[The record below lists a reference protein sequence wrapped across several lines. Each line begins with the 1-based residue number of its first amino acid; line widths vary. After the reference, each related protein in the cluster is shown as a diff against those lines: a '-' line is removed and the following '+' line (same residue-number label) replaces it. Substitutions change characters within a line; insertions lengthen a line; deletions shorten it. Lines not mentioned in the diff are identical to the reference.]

1 MKKPTTSNFR
11 RISRLTLTRLPLAAA
26 VHLACFS
33 PAFADAAADAGA
45 DPQQAPPP
53 AQRADSEQRHELDT
67 ITVTAQKRTENL
79 QDVPISI
86 DVLSGD
92 KLSEMNVQ
100 NTVQVLK
107 LLPSVSYTTAGPG
120 FGQIYMR
127 GVASGGDGNHS
138 GSLPSVGIYLDEEP
152 ITTIQG
158 PLDLH
163 MYDIQRVEALAG
175 PQGTL
180 YGASS
185 QSGTIRYI
193 TNKPDTSAFSA
204 SVSAE
209 VNAVDH
215 GGTGFLTEGYVN
227 LPLTDWMALRA
238 VGWAKQDAGYIDNV
252 HSTLTYPSSGIT
264 DDNAAYVRKD
274 FNFADTRGGR
284 MALKIDLNDNWSIT
298 PSVSGQGQATN
309 GVWGY
314 DPRYGDLK
322 VAHFNPDNSED
333 RWTQSALTV
342 QGKIGNFDIVYA
354 FAHLNRDDRTDLDY
368 SDYSYWY
375 DICCAYGSYIH
386 DNNGNLINPSQFIHG
401 TDNYG
406 KTSHELRLSSP
417 KDERFRYTVGFF
429 TEDQEHKIH
438 QEYRIRGLS
447 SVPTPAG
454 DPPQSITGNPGELWL
469 TEQTRKDSDSAIFG
483 EMTFDFNDQWSGTLG
498 GRYFHTEDSLKG
510 FFGFA
515 DWGWSSQ
522 GEASC
527 FEPRVAF
534 RTAPC
539 STVDKTTKESDSLG
553 KANLTYKIDSDKMI
567 YATWS
572 EGFRPGGINR
582 RATLPPYQ
590 SDFLTNYEF
599 GWKTEWFDHRLRWN
613 GAVFQENWK
622 DFQFSI
628 LGANGLTEIK
638 NAAQARIR
646 GIESNVVW
654 AATYNLTLNGGIA
667 LYKSELTADYCGFT
681 ELDGTPITHCPAGTI
696 NPITG
701 DAVDGPEA
709 ASGTRLP
716 VTAKVKGH
724 VTSRY
729 NFDAWG
735 DEAYVQGTIFFEGR
749 RTSDLRVETN
759 AILGDL
765 PGYNTVD
772 LSTGFKHGLWS
783 FDFYLNNAF
792 DNRGNLVRFA
802 ECSESVCADQIYI
815 TPTQPRTIGMRVTRD
830 FN

>member
-33 PAFADAAADAGA
+33 PVFADAAADADA
-45 DPQQAPPP
+45 DAQQAPPP
-53 AQRADSEQRHELDT
+53 TQPAESEQRHELDT

-92 KLSEMNVQ
+92 KLTQMNVQ

-163 MYDIQRVEALAG
+163 MYDLQRVEALAG

-193 TNKPDTSAFSA
+193 TNKPDPSAFSA
-204 SVSAE
+204 SISAE
-209 VNAVDH
+209 VNAVDN
-215 GGTGFLTEGYVN
+215 GGTGFLTEGYLN
-227 LPLTDWMALRA
+227 LPLTSWMALRA

-252 HSTLTYPSSGIT
+252 SASRTYPSSGIT
-264 DDNAAYVRKD
+264 VDNSAEVRKN

-284 MALKIDLNDNWSIT
+284 MALKIDLNDDWSIT
-298 PSVSGQGQATN
+298 PSVAGQGQHTVGA
-309 GVWGY
+309 WAY
-314 DPRYGDLK
+314 DPKNYGDLK
-322 VAHFNPDNSED
+322 LAHFAPDNSED
-333 RWTQSALTV
+333 RFTQAALTV

-354 FAHLNRDDRTDLDY
+354 FAHLNRDDHVDSDY

-375 DICCAYGSYIH
+375 DICCAYGSYLH
-386 DNNGNLINPSQFIHG
+386 DNNGNLIDPTQYIHG
-401 TDNYG
+401 GDNYG
-406 KTSHELRLSSP
+406 KTSNELRLSSP
-417 KDERFRYTVGFF
+417 KDQRFRYTVGLFA
-429 TEDQEHKIH
+429 EDQEHKIH
-438 QEYRIRGLS
+438 QEYRINGLS
-447 SVPTPAG
+447 TIPTPAG

-469 TEQTRKDSDSAIFG
+469 TEQTRTDNDSAIFG
-483 EMTFDFNDQWSGTLG
+483 EATFDFNDQWSGTLG
-498 GRYFHTEDSLKG
+498 GRYFHTEDDLKG
-510 FFGFA
+510 FFGFS

-527 FEPRVAF
+527 FEPRVGF

-539 STVDKTTKESDSLG
+539 STVDKTTKEDGSLG
-553 KANLTYKIDSDKMI
+553 KANLTYKIDTEKMI

-572 EGFRPGGINR
+572 QGFRPGGINR

-590 SDFLTNYEF
+590 SDYLTNYEF

-622 DFQFSI
+622 DFQFAI

-646 GIESNVVW
+646 GLESNLIW
-654 AATYNLTLNGGIA
+654 AATYNLTINGGIA
-667 LYKSELTADYCGFT
+667 LYKSELTENYCGFT
-681 ELDGTPITHCPAGTI
+681 ESDGTPVTNCPPGSLD
-696 NPITG
+696 PDG
-701 DAVDGPEA
+701 DPVDGPQA
-709 ASGTRLP
+709 PKGTRLP
-716 VTAKVKGH
+716 VTAKVKGNL
-724 VTSRY
+724 TGRY
-729 NFDAWG
+729 NFDAWSHEG
-735 DEAYVQGTIFFEGR
+735 YFQASVFFEGR
-749 RTSDLRVETN
+749 RTSDLRLETN

-772 LSTGFKHGLWS
+772 LSTGFKHDLWS

-792 DNRGNLVRFA
+792 DNRGQLVHFA
-802 ECSESVCADQIYI
+802 QCSESICADQIYSV
-815 TPTQPRTIGMRVTRD
+815 PTQPRTIGMRVTRD

>member
-1 MKKPTTSNFR
+1 MKKPTTSTLR

-26 VHLACFS
+26 VHMACFA
-33 PAFADAAADAGA
+33 PAFADAAADADA
-45 DPQQAPPP
+45 QQSPP
-53 AQRADSEQRHELDT
+53 ATQGADSEQKHELDT

-92 KLSEMNVQ
+92 KLSQMNVQ

-138 GSLPSVGIYLDEEP
+138 ASLPSVGIYLDEEP

-163 MYDIQRVEALAG
+163 MYDLERVEALAG

-193 TNKPDTSAFSA
+193 TNKPDPSAFSA

-209 VNAVDH
+209 VNTIDH
-215 GGTGFLTEGYVN
+215 GGNGFLTEGYIN
-227 LPLTDWMALRA
+227 LPLTSWMALRV
-238 VGWAKQDAGYIDNV
+238 VGWSKQDAGYIDNV
-252 HSTLTYPSSGIT
+252 LATRTYPTSGIT
-264 DDNAAYVRKD
+264 VSTADSGDLRKD

-284 MALKIDLNDNWSIT
+284 AALKIDLNDDWSIT
-298 PSVSGQGQATN
+298 PTISGQGQHTN
-309 GVWGY
+309 GVWAY
-314 DPRYGDLK
+314 DPKNYGDLNTARYK
-322 VAHFNPDNSED
+322 PDNSED

-354 FAHLNRDDRTDLDY
+354 FAHLNRDDHVDSDY

-375 DICCAYGSYIH
+375 DVKLGYGSYIH
-386 DNNGNLINPSQFIHG
+386 DNNGNLIDPTQYIHG
-401 TDNYG
+401 GDNYT
-406 KTSHELRLSSP
+406 KTSNELRLSSP
-417 KDERFRYTVGFF
+417 KDDRFRYTVGLF
-429 TEDQEHKIH
+429 EEQQEHKIH
-438 QEYRIRGLS
+438 QQYIIKGLGS
-447 SVPTPAG
+447 DLIV
-454 DPPQSITGNPGELWL
+454 TGNPDTLWL
-469 TEQTRKDSDSAIFG
+469 TEQTRQDNDSAVFG
-483 EMTFDFNDQWSGTLG
+483 EMNYDFNDQWSGLLG
-498 GRYFHTEDSLKG
+498 GRYFKTKDSLAG
-510 FFGFA
+510 FFGF
-515 DWGWSSQ
+515 GTGYSSST
-522 GEASC
+522 GEGAC
-527 FEPRVAF
+527 FNSIPYRD
-534 RTAPC
+534 APC
-539 STVDKTTKESDSLG
+539 SNLDKTTKESDSLG
-553 KANLTYKIDSDKMI
+553 KATLTYKIDSDKLI
-567 YATWS
+567 YGTWS

-582 RATLPPYQ
+582 RGTLPPYV

-599 GWKTEWFDHRLRWN
+599 GWKTEWFDHRVRWN

-622 DFQFSI
+622 DFQFAI

-667 LYKSELTADYCGFT
+667 LYKSELTENYCGFT
-681 ELDGTPITHCPAGTI
+681 DPNGTPITDCPPGTI
-696 NPITG
+696 NPISG

-709 ASGTRLP
+709 AKGTRLP
-716 VTAKVKGH
+716 VTAKVKGNL
-724 VTSRY
+724 TARY
-729 NFDAWG
+729 NFDAWSK
-735 DEAYVQGTIFFEGR
+735 EAYFQGTVFFEGR
-749 RTSDLRVETN
+749 RTSDLRVATN
-759 AILGDL
+759 EILGDL

-772 LSTGFKHGLWS
+772 LSTGFKHELWS

-792 DNRGNLVRFA
+792 DNRGSLGHFA
-802 ECSESVCADQIYI
+802 QCSESICAAQIYSV
-815 TPTQPRTIGMRVTRD
+815 PTQPRTLGMRVTRD

>member
-1 MKKPTTSNFR
+1 MKKPTTTLR
-11 RISRLTLTRLPLAAA
+11 RISRSTLTRLPLAAA
-26 VHLACFS
+26 IHLACFA
-33 PAFADAAADAGA
+33 PAFADADADAQQSPSATQGTDSA
-45 DPQQAPPP
+45 APQKT
-53 AQRADSEQRHELDT
+53 HELDT
-67 ITVTAQKRTENL
+67 ITVTAQKRTENV
-79 QDVPISI
+79 QEVPISI

-163 MYDIQRVEALAG
+163 MYDIQRIEALAG

-193 TNKPDTSAFSA
+193 TNKPDPSGFSA
-204 SVSAE
+204 SISAE
-209 VNAVDH
+209 VNAIDH
-215 GGTGFLTEGYVN
+215 GGEGFVTEGYVN
-227 LPLTDWMALRA
+227 LPLTEWMALRA
-238 VGWAKQDAGYIDNV
+238 VGWSKQDAGYIDSV

-264 DDNAAYVRKD
+264 VDNAPFVRKD

-284 MALKIDLNDNWSIT
+284 MALKIDLNDDWSIL
-298 PSVSGQGQATN
+298 PSLAGQGQHTN
-309 GVWGY
+309 GIWAF

-322 VAHFNPDNSED
+322 VARFAPDNSED

-354 FAHLNRDDRTDLDY
+354 FAHLNRDDHVDSDY

-375 DICCAYGSYIH
+375 DVCCAYGSYLH
-386 DNNGNLINPSQFIHG
+386 DNNGNLIDPTQFIHG
-401 TDNYG
+401 RDNYT
-406 KTSHELRLSSP
+406 KTSNELRISSP
-417 KDERFRYTVGFF
+417 KDQRFRF
-429 TEDQEHKIH
+429 TAGLFDESQEHKIH
-438 QEYRIRGLS
+438 QQYIINGLS
-447 SVPTPAG
+447 DEQVVTG
-454 DPPQSITGNPGELWL
+454 DPNTLWL
-469 TEQTRKDSDSAIFG
+469 TEQTRQDNDSAIFG
-483 EMTFDFNDQWSGTLG
+483 EMNFDFTDRFTGTLG
-498 GRYFHTEDSLKG
+498 GRYFRTKDSLAG
-510 FFGFA
+510 FFGFG

-522 GEASC
+522 GVASC
-527 FEPRVAF
+527 FLPAVPYRD
-534 RTAPC
+534 APC
-539 STVDKTTKESDSLG
+539 STVDKTTKENDSLG
-553 KANLTYKIDSDKMI
+553 KASLQYKLDSDKMI

-599 GWKTEWFDHRLRWN
+599 GWKTEWLDHRLRWN

-622 DFQFSI
+622 DFQFAI

-646 GIESNVVW
+646 GFESNLAW
-654 AATYNLTLNGGIA
+654 AATYNLTVSGGIA

-681 ELDGTPITHCPAGTI
+681 QLDGTPISHCPAGTI

-701 DAVDGPEA
+701 DTVDGPEA
-709 ASGTRLP
+709 PSGTRLP
-716 VTAKVKGH
+716 VTAKVKGNL
-724 VTSRY
+724 TSRY
-729 NFDAWG
+729 NFEAWSN
-735 DEAYVQGTIFFEGR
+735 EAYVQGSVFFEGR
-749 RTSDLRVETN
+749 RTSDLRIATN
-759 AILGDL
+759 EILGDL

-772 LSTGFKHGLWS
+772 LSTGFKHGQWS
-783 FDFYLNNAF
+783 FDFYINNAF
-792 DNRGNLVRFA
+792 DNRGALVRYA
-802 ECSESVCADQIYI
+802 ECSEEVCADQIY
-815 TPTQPRTIGMRVTRD
+815 TVPTQPRTIGMRVTRD
-830 FN
+830 F

>member
-1 MKKPTTSNFR
+1 MKMPTTRTFR
-11 RISRLTLTRLPLAAA
+11 SYSRSTLARLPLAAA
-26 VHLACFS
+26 IHFACFA
-33 PAFADAAADAGA
+33 PLFAQGA
-45 DPQQAPPP
+45 DEQAPPP
-53 AQRADSEQRHELDT
+53 APDAEPAKSHELDT
-67 ITVTAQKRTENL
+67 ITVTAQKRTENV
-79 QDVPISI
+79 QEVPISI

-92 KLSEMNVQ
+92 TLTQMNVQ

-138 GSLPSVGIYLDEEP
+138 GSLPSVGVYLDEEP

-163 MYDIQRVEALAG
+163 MYDIQRVEALSG

-193 TNKPDTSAFSA
+193 TNKPDPSAFSA

-209 VNAVDH
+209 VNSVDH
-215 GGTGFLTEGYVN
+215 GGVGYLTEGYVN
-227 LPLTDWMALRA
+227 VPLTEWMALRA
-238 VGWAKQDAGYIDNV
+238 VGWSKQDAGYIDNV
-252 HSTLTYPSSGIT
+252 HGTLTYPSSGIT
-264 DDNAAYVRKD
+264 ADNSALVRKD
-274 FNFADTRGGR
+274 YNFADTRGAR
-284 MALKIDLNDNWSIT
+284 AALKIDLNDSWSIT
-298 PSVSGQGQATN
+298 PSISGQGQAAN
-309 GVWGY
+309 GVWNY
-314 DPRYGDLK
+314 DPRYGFLK
-322 VAHFNPDNSED
+322 LAHFAPDNSED
-333 RWTQSALTV
+333 RWTQTALTV
-342 QGKIGNFDIVYA
+342 QGKIGNFDVVYA
-354 FAHLNRDDRTDLDY
+354 LAHLNRDDRTDLDY

-375 DICCAYGSYIH
+375 DVYAGYGSYIH
-386 DNNGNLINPSQFIHG
+386 DNSGNLIDPSQYIHG
-401 TDNYG
+401 TDNYL
-406 KTSHELRLSSP
+406 KTSNELRISSP
-417 KDERFRYTVGFF
+417 KDERLRYTVGVFA
-429 TEDQEHKIH
+429 EQQQHKIH
-438 QEYRIRGLS
+438 QEYRINGLS
-447 SVPTPAG
+447 
-454 DPPQSITGNPGELWL
+454 DEQSITGNPGELWL
-469 TEQTRKDSDSAIFG
+469 TEQTRQDNDWAIFG
-483 EMTFDFNDQWSGTLG
+483 EANFDFTDRWTATVG
-498 GRYFHTEDSLKG
+498 GRWFHTEDSLKG

-515 DWGWSSQ
+515 DWDWSSQ

-527 FEPRVAF
+527 FEPRVPF

-553 KANLTYKIDSDKMI
+553 KASVQYKIDSDKMI

-646 GIESNVVW
+646 GFESSIAW

-681 ELDGTPITHCPAGTI
+681 ELDGTPISHCPPGTI
-696 NPITG
+696 NPITEEP
-701 DAVDGPEA
+701 VEGPEA
-709 ASGTRLP
+709 AKGTRLP
-716 VTAKVKGH
+716 VTAKVKGNL
-724 VTSRY
+724 TGRY
-729 NFDAWG
+729 AFEAMG
-735 DEAYVQGTIFFEGR
+735 HEAYLQGSLFFEGR
-749 RTSDLRVETN
+749 RTSDLRVDTN
-759 AILGDL
+759 QILGDL
-765 PGYNTVD
+765 PGYGTVD
-772 LSTGFKHGLWS
+772 LSAGFKHERWS
-783 FDFYLNNAF
+783 FDFYINNAF
-792 DNRGNLVRFA
+792 DNRGQLVRFA
-802 ECSESVCADQIYI
+802 ECAESVCADQIYI
-815 TPTQPRTIGMRVTRD
+815 VPTQPRTIGMRVTRD
-830 FN
+830 F

>member
-1 MKKPTTSNFR
+1 MKKQTSTLR
-11 RISRLTLTRLPLAAA
+11 RISRTTLTRLPLAAA
-26 VHLACFS
+26 VHLACFA
-33 PAFADAAADAGA
+33 PAFANADADA
-45 DPQQAPPP
+45 QQAAPP
-53 AQRADSEQRHELDT
+53 AQPADSTDNSAQKSHELDT
-67 ITVTAQKRTENL
+67 ITVTAQKRTENV
-79 QDVPISI
+79 QEVPISI

-92 KLSEMNVQ
+92 KLSQMNVQ

-158 PLDLH
+158 SLDLH

-193 TNKPDTSAFSA
+193 TNKPDPNGFSA
-204 SVSAE
+204 SFSAE

-215 GGTGFLTEGYVN
+215 GGEGFLTEGYVN
-227 LPLTDWMALRA
+227 VPLTSWIALRA
-238 VGWAKQDAGYIDNV
+238 VGWSKQDAGYIDSV

-264 DDNAAYVRKD
+264 VDNAPFVRKD

-284 MALKIDLNDNWSIT
+284 MALKIDLNDDWSIL
-298 PSVSGQGQATN
+298 PSVSGQGQHTN
-309 GVWGY
+309 GIWAF
-314 DPRYGDLK
+314 DPNYGDLK
-322 VAHFNPDNSED
+322 VARFAPDNSED

-354 FAHLNRDDRTDLDY
+354 FAHLNRDDHVDSDY

-375 DICCAYGSYIH
+375 DVCCAYGSYLH
-386 DNNGNLINPSQFIHG
+386 DNNGNLIDPTQFIHG
-401 TDNYG
+401 RDNYT
-406 KTSHELRLSSP
+406 KSSNELRVSSP
-417 KDERFRYTVGFF
+417 KDWRFRFTVGLFD
-429 TEDQEHKIH
+429 EQQEHKIH
-438 QEYRIRGLS
+438 QQYIIKGLS
-447 SVPTPAG
+447 DEQTVAG
-454 DPPQSITGNPGELWL
+454 DPNTLWL
-469 TEQTRKDSDSAIFG
+469 TEQTRQDNDSAIFG
-483 EMTFDFNDQWSGTLG
+483 EMSFDFTDRLSGTLG
-498 GRYFHTEDSLKG
+498 GRYFHTKDSLAG
-510 FFGFA
+510 FYGFG

-522 GEASC
+522 GVASC
-527 FEPRVAF
+527 FLPAVPYRD
-534 RTAPC
+534 APC

-553 KANLTYKIDSDKMI
+553 KASLQYKLDSDKMI

-582 RATLPPYQ
+582 RALLPPYK

-622 DFQFSI
+622 DFQFAI

-646 GIESNVVW
+646 GFETNLTW
-654 AATYNLTLNGGIA
+654 AATYNLTITGGIT
-667 LYKSELTADYCGFT
+667 LYNAELTADYCGFT
-681 ELDGTPITHCPAGTI
+681 ELDGTPISHCPAGTV
-696 NPITG
+696 NPING
-701 DAVDGPEA
+701 DTVDGPQA
-709 ASGTRLP
+709 PSGTRLP
-716 VTAKVKGH
+716 VTAKVKGNL
-724 VTSRY
+724 SGRY

-735 DEAYVQGTIFFEGR
+735 NEAYLQGSVFFEGR
-749 RTSDLRVETN
+749 RTSDLRVATN
-759 AILGDL
+759 QILGDM

-772 LSTGFKHGLWS
+772 LSTGFKHDQWS

-792 DNRGNLVRFA
+792 DNRGQLGRYA
-802 ECSESVCADQIYI
+802 ECAEDICAAQIYVV
-815 TPTQPRTIGMRVTRD
+815 PTQPRTIGMRVTRD
-830 FN
+830 F